1 MAACSWSWGAQNYL
15 VDPSRCGRSWG
26 CGNSRSYDGS
36 IENVVRSRIC
46 GVSCGGSCT
55 YDGSIENVVRSRR
68 CGVSCGGSCIC
79 TFGGSIGIVAVQG
92 GVVG

>member
-1 MAACSWSWGAQNYL
+1 MLMELVGSELQYL

-26 CGNSRSYDGS
+26 CGTSRSYDGS

-55 YDGSIENVVRSRR
+55 IVHMMDQSKMWYAQGDVV
-68 CGVSCGGSCIC
+68 
-79 TFGGSIGIVAVQG
+79 
-92 GVVG
+92 